1 MRLYMRGMSVVV
13 LALALAPAPAF
24 CLHVARLHRG
34 SVLAPSAGRSSSAL
48 QPARAGTLGL
58 RGGEGKPG
66 TAPDPKHVMM
76 MGAVCGTILVL
87 NEFDL
92 LSVVLRVGAW
102 CQGWGGQ
109 TGRLLARLARPGADA
124 HALAPPQGSHF
135 SWQ

>member
-13 LALALAPAPAF
+13 LALAMAPAPAF

-102 CQGWGGQ
+102 CQGWGAD
-109 TGRLLARLARPGADA
+109 RAAARAPGA
-124 HALAPPQGSHF
+124 SRC
-135 SWQ
+135 

>member
-13 LALALAPAPAF
+13 LALAMAPAPAF

-48 QPARAGTLGL
+48 QPARAVTLGL

-102 CQGWGGQ
+102 SQGWGADR
-109 TGRLLARLARPGADA
+109 RLLARLARPGADA